1 MLSELHDLQKKKCC
15 DYKSKIFY
23 SEILFMIIVFF
34 IHVFIY
40 VFNDVFIW
48 SFPILNMQSMIC
60 FLVIIGNYGRFFKEI
75 EIILC
80 TEFKRDQ

>member
-40 VFNDVFIW
+40 VFNDVFI
-48 SFPILNMQSMIC
+48 
-60 FLVIIGNYGRFFKEI
+60 
-75 EIILC
+75 
-80 TEFKRDQ
+80 